1 MAALQPRLVVLD
13 AGGRRVV
20 PVDTPQ
26 FRIGRGADADL
37 VLGNPDVSR
46 DHAVIV
52 SDADGYLLRDR
63 SRTGTKVNGDPVV
76 ERWLAH
82 GDEIEIGHGVVLLFL
97 TNPPDQ
103 PGVRLQPSDLRPI
116 AALLESLRAMGGE
129 RVLDEVLA
137 LVLDAAIETSDAERG
152 LIMLADGSG
161 RLEQQMARAAGH
173 VTLPN
178 DTTGIS
184 RKVPEQVFASG
195 EATVVTD
202 LLEGDLAVVH
212 TGTVALGIRHV
223 LCVPLRV
230 VRYVERAAGSPDRFA
245 DPARRAAGPQT
256 IGVLYLDSRARGRLL
271 SAAARAE
278 IEALAREAAL
288 AIENAR
294 LYQDAIEKARLDR
307 ELATASRIQQAL
319 LPEPRRSGSFFEA
332 VGASIPSRAIG
343 GDFFDYQDRPGG
355 ALGVAIGDITG
366 KGPPAALLTALVQG
380 LLAAESLT
388 GSAPAEVIAQI
399 NRVLLARPIESR
411 FLTLFLSVLAPDG
424 RLEYCNA
431 GQNPPLWFART
442 GEVTRLE
449 TGGTLVGAFPN
460 ASFDRGEVQ
469 LRPGDTLVLYS
480 DGVSEAE
487 NPAGEDFGEAGI
499 RTAIGAVIDRS
510 PQQVLDALFA
520 ALRGFTRD
528 AGPQD
533 DMTAVVVRYLAAPVV
548 QQ

>member
-1 MAALQPRLVVLD
+1 MAALQPRLVVID
-13 AGGRRVV
+13 TGGRRVV
-20 PVDTPQ
+20 PLDRPQ

-46 DHAVIV
+46 DHAVIIT
-52 SDADGYLLRDR
+52 DADGYLLRDR
-63 SRTGTKVNGDPVV
+63 SRTGTQVNGQAVI
-76 ERWLAH
+76 ERRLVH
-82 GDEIEIGHGVVLLFL
+82 GDEIEIGREAVLLFL

-103 PGVRLQPSDLRPI
+103 AGVRLQPSDLRPI
-116 AALLESLRAMGGE
+116 AALLESLRAIGGE
-129 RVLDEVLA
+129 RVLDEVLT
-137 LVLDAAIETSDAERG
+137 LVLDAAIEASDAERG
-152 LIMLADGSG
+152 FIMLADASG
-161 RLEQQMARAAGH
+161 HLELQMARAVGH
-173 VTLPN
+173 VTLPG

-184 RKVPEQVFASG
+184 RKIPGQVFASG
-195 EATVVTD
+195 QAMVVAD

-230 VRYVERAAGSPDRFA
+230 VRYVERLPASTGASA
-245 DPARRAAGPQT
+245 DPAGRDAGPPT
-256 IGVLYLDSRARGRLL
+256 VGVLYLDSRTRGRLL
-271 SAAARAE
+271 SPASRAE

-380 LLAAESLT
+380 VLAVESLT
-388 GSAPAEVIAQI
+388 GSTPDAAVAQI

-411 FLTLFLSVLAPDG
+411 FLTLFLSVLTPDG

-442 GEVTRLE
+442 GDVMRLE
-449 TGGTLVGAFPN
+449 IGGTLIGAFPYT
-460 ASFDRGEVQ
+460 SFDRGEAQ

-480 DGVSEAE
+480 DGVSEAQ
-487 NPAGEDFGEAGI
+487 NPAGEDFGESRI
-499 RTAIGAVIDRS
+499 RTAISTVIDRP

-520 ALRGFTRD
+520 ALREFMQD
-528 AGPQD
+528 AGPHD
-533 DMTAVVVRYLAAPVV
+533 DMTAVVVRYLGPPAPA
-548 QQ
+548 Q